1 MSSFSFEATFTS
13 SLGLSAFAACCERR
27 WRIGLRRTWWVGTR
41 DLLRSNHLAQLFQS
55 TLYPAEA
62 FPAAE
67 DAILFLKADLPL
79 TPPPLTLSSS
89 EALTAEGLISEY
101 LPVSAEDRRAR
112 TALERSRLKVVRRR
126 TRMPLIWRRKVVL
139 FISAQ

>member
-1 MSSFSFEATFTS
+1 M
-13 SLGLSAFAACCERR
+13 
-27 WRIGLRRTWWVGTR
+27 GTR
-41 DLLRSNHLAQLFQS
+41 DLQESDHLAQLFQS
-55 TLYPAEA
+55 SLYPSEA

-89 EALTAEGLISEY
+89 DALTAEGLISEY

-139 FISAQ
+139 FISAH